1 MKRLLALLLV
11 LTVTSCTAAFAAEYS
26 WLDGLSQEQLAGLRD
41 EIYDRLNAENPPWM
55 DEKWLDGQP
64 VTLEPG
70 IYRIGREIPAGTWN
84 LKLVDRGPGEYLN
97 VGALD
102 EEGNCKLEDLIYWEM
117 IFDGVT
123 IELLVDT
130 YLYLSEPTIMTREL

>member
-11 LTVTSCTAAFAAEYS
+11 FMVTSCAAAFAAEYS
-26 WLDGLSQEQLAGLRD
+26 WLDGLGQEQLSGLRD

-70 IYRIGREIPAGTWN
+70 IYRIGREIPAGTWHI
-84 LKLVDRGPGEYLN
+84 KTDEYYLN

-102 EEGNCKLEDLIYWEM
+102 EEGNCSYEAEDF
-117 IFDGVT
+117 IFWGTFTDGMT

-130 YLYLSEPTIMTREL
+130 YLYLTDPTIITREL